1 MSGAGKILIQ
11 TTIGPSLPLEYNQIL
26 TQSTFSSYSL
36 APGDI
41 QGCVSVA
48 MDAVLKANPAQ
59 PIAAIMGKGSV
70 KHPLDRITDMENPR
84 FPQIP
89 FEWMIVHNPGD
100 WLVKKVRTWRYE
112 ACGGTVATYNIREDE
127 YLEFLE
133 EHDLI
138 DPRMI
143 MRDLERKARRHKKR
157 RSGQVAGSQESRP
170 SSKRQNLGSQS
181 SATSQA
187 GSGPASSVSSP
198 EMMRPSSMSTFW
210 PPPSLF
216 PPPVMNTERPML
228 QPRSRRTA
236 STSPATARV
245 SSGLATMSIQ
255 SVVNESPVVERPQTP
270 SARYAHTDPR
280 YQQPPAGSPPATYPG
295 TSSAYGPFAGGYAQ
309 SGRGSLQYPA
319 GSAPQIPGS
328 GYQGPGR
335 AYQTPGY
342 GQPVEAYG
350 YTTYESQPSRPR
362 GPPRVGFPL
371 SQYDQRGEWNPPQP
385 GQEQGPVAFRAPAQ
399 GSHRGGDA
407 RFVHAQYGSAST
419 APISS
424 PSYHSTESYPG
435 TNQSMTAA
443 SSGRGSYP
451 ATTHPVS
458 TPSTGVDVFA
468 YQIHEPGS
476 SSGRGS
482 TSLPYQE
489 TTAYIPPGWTDR
501 YGMFHPWESGPGRGN

>member
-1 MSGAGKILIQ
+1 MA
-11 TTIGPSLPLEYNQIL
+11 
-26 TQSTFSSYSL
+26 
-36 APGDI
+36 
-41 QGCVSVA
+41 
-48 MDAVLKANPAQ
+48 AVLSADPAQ
-59 PIAAIMGKGSV
+59 PIAAVIGKGWV
-70 KHPLDRITDMENPR
+70 KNPQDRSDNPL
-84 FPQIP
+84 FPNIP
-89 FEWMIVHNPGD
+89 FQWRIVHHPGD
-100 WLVKKVRTWRYE
+100 WLVNKVRRWRYRV
-112 ACGGTVATYNIREDE
+112 CGGRATYNIRENQ
-127 YLEFLE
+127 YLDFLKQ
-133 EHDLI
+133 HGFI
-138 DPRMI
+138 DPRMV
-143 MRDLERKARRHKKR
+143 MRDLERNARRSKKR
-157 RSGQVAGSQESRP
+157 HSGQLAGSEESSP

-187 GSGPASSVSSP
+187 ESGPPSSLSSP

-210 PPPSLF
+210 PPPSLS

-270 SARYAHTDPR
+270 GARYAHTDPR

-328 GYQGPGR
+328 GYQGPGL

-350 YTTYESQPSRPR
+350 YTTYESQPNRPR

-385 GQEQGPVAFRAPAQ
+385 GQEQGPVAFQAPAQ
-399 GSHRGGDA
+399 GSHRAGDA

-424 PSYHSTESYPG
+424 SSYHSTESYPG

-451 ATTHPVS
+451 ATTPHTVS
-458 TPSTGVDVFA
+458 TPSTGVNVFA
-468 YQIHEPGS
+468 YQVHEGSS

-501 YGMFHPWESGPGRGN
+501 YGMFHPWESGPGRGS